1 MVGAM
6 ATEALAGGPAEI
18 VARVRGGVEGDA
30 GLLVGV
36 SVIVIFSPCN
46 DSRVIKRWFQRF
58 LANKVRLPTVSYTS

>member
-1 MVGAM
+1 
-6 ATEALAGGPAEI
+6 